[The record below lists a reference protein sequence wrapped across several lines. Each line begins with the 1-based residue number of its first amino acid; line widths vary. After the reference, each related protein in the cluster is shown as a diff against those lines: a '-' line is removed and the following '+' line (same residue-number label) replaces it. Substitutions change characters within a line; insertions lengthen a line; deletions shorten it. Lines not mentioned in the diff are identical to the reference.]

1 MKSFNVDSPRKRKK
15 KRTKGIRKKTELML
29 INGLKKAALSEM
41 GEVDVP
47 KSVTRLS
54 EKRKT
59 RLFKRLKR
67 FKSIFKGDAFRI
79 QEYLRENKTDNAI
92 QAAQKQLLKMMIE
105 FIPIAESNFR
115 KYGNERGA
123 YAINA
128 IISQTR
134 ELMAD
139 IRAEKDSREI
149 AYRIVN
155 EVVHPQ
161 FMLIAHNYVDN
172 LYRLRKNIEVYT
184 DPKLHGAQESI
195 NTRVAECAKECN
207 LFLQE
212 SYKSLRDQILE
223 KFGEA

>member
-1 MKSFNVDSPRKRKK
+1 MKSFNVDGSHKRKRA
-15 KRTKGIRKKTELML
+15 KRIRKSTELML
-29 INGLKKAALSEM
+29 VDGLKKVALAEM
-41 GEVDVP
+41 QEVEVP
-47 KSVTRLS
+47 RSISKLS
-54 EKRKT
+54 DKRKA

-67 FKSIFKGDAFRI
+67 FKSIFKNDAFRI

-92 QAAQKQLLKMMIE
+92 QAAQKKLLKMMIE
-105 FIPIAESNFR
+105 LIPIAESNFR

-128 IISQTR
+128 VISQTR

-149 AYRIVN
+149 AYKIVN

-172 LYRLRKNIEVYT
+172 LYRLRKNVEVYT

-195 NTRVAECAKECN
+195 NTKVSECAKECN

-212 SYKSLRDQILE
+212 AYKSMRDQILE
-223 KFGEA
+223 KFGE

>member
-1 MKSFNVDSPRKRKK
+1 MKSFNVDSSRRRKK
-15 KRTKGIRKKTELML
+15 KRTRGFRKRTELML
-29 INGLKKAALSEM
+29 VNGLRKAALAEM
-41 GEVDVP
+41 VEADVP
-47 KSVTRLS
+47 RSVAKLPERRKARLY
-54 EKRKT
+54 
-59 RLFKRLKR
+59 KRLKR
-67 FKSIFKGDAFRI
+67 FKSIFKSDAFRI

-105 FIPIAESNFR
+105 LIPIAESNFR

-149 AYRIVN
+149 AYKIVN

-184 DPKLHGAQESI
+184 DPKLHGAQEAI
-195 NTRVAECAKECN
+195 NTRVSECAKECN

-212 SYKSLRDQILE
+212 SYKSLRDQVLE
-223 KFGEA
+223 SFGE